1 MVALAACGRNDRTA
15 VTSGESASGV
25 STAGTMMAD
34 EADDAIER
42 AFEADAELA
51 RFDLD
56 ASDDTGRVRLTGTVD
71 TDAQRT
77 AAGALAERT
86 APGVPID
93 NQITVRR

>member
-1 MVALAACGRNDRTA
+1 MVALAACGRDDRTA

-77 AAGALAERT
+77 EAGALAERT